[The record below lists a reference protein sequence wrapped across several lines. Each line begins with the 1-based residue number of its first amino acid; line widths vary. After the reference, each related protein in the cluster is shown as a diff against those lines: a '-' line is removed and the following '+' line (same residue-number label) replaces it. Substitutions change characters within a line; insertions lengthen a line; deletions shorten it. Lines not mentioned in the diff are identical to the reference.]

1 MNGMREGHDV
11 YVRANGNRYDGQ
23 FANDDLVGHGIFTFA
38 KDNALVG
45 GRVERRQRHRHRHV
59 ALRL

>member
-1 MNGMREGHDV
+1 MREGHGI

-38 KDNALVG
+38 KDNSAWSG
-45 GRVERRQRHRHRHV
+45 DSATGIGTWHFDCD
-59 ALRL
+59 